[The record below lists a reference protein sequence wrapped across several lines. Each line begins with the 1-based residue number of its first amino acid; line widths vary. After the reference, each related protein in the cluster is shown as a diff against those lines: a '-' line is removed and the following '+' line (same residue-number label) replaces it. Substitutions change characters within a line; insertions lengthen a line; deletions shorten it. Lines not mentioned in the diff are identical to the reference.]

1 METVEPLAMTEFYLT
16 TLWTY
21 TPKAVEKIIR
31 EMEEETFVDLPVPA
45 YRSYPN
51 L

>member
-1 METVEPLAMTEFYLT
+1 METVEPPAMTEFYLT

-21 TPKAVEKIIR
+21 TVKAVEEIIR
-31 EMEEETFVDLPVPA
+31 EMERAEFVDLPILA